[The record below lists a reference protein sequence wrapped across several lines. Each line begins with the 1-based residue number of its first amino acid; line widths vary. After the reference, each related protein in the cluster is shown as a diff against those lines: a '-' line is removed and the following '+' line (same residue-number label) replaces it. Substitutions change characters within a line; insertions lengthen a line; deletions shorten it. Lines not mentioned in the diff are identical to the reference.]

1 MADDVEVAGNGDIGS
16 EVCSAGGGEGG
27 KRREA
32 DNIEG
37 GAEGSCTG
45 DGGGTADFKGG
56 IGGSPC
62 IDAESGV
69 AGQFEVGRD
78 GDSAV
83 KGGKGIEDGGSREGP
98 GTTDGL
104 GDASA
109 CRAVGIVEGDTDG
122 IGIGGG
128 DGEGGGV
135 KGEGDYLGILELAS
149 FCYFDAGDA
158 TGSGCGGTNERAG
171 GTTPLEEAA
180 CGTIGKS

>member
-32 DNIEG
+32 DDIEG
-37 GAEGSCTG
+37 GARGGCTG

-83 KGGKGIEDGGSREGP
+83 KGGKGVEDGSSREGP
-98 GTTDGL
+98 GSGDRL

-109 CRAVGIVEGDTDG
+109 CRAVGIVEGDTDSFG
-122 IGIGGG
+122 TGGG

-149 FCYFDAGDA
+149 FGYFDAGD
-158 TGSGCGGTNERAG
+158 GSGAKIRTAGERAG
-171 GTTPLEEAA
+171 SGRPEEKRA
-180 CGTIGKS
+180 CCAIGES